1 MEGLDPLKIGE
12 AIKIKRIQKRI
23 TQTHMAELLGISQTH
38 LSNAE
43 SGRVMLSLKIF
54 FRVRDIL
61 GCTLSELL
69 EPDSYVDPAKRRDK
83 HKRYSLVRCDD

>member
-23 TQTHMAELLGISQTH
+23 TQSDLARQLGLSQTH

-43 SGRVMLSLKIF
+43 NGRVMLSLKALLLVREIF
-54 FRVRDIL
+54 
-61 GCTLSELL
+61 GCTLDELVY
-69 EPDSYVDPAKRRDK
+69 PDGYLDERKDK
-83 HKRYSLVRCDD
+83 HKRYRLVRWDD

>member
-23 TQTHMAELLGISQTH
+23 TQSDLARQLGLSQTH

-43 SGRVMLSLKIF
+43 NGRVMLSLKALL
-54 FRVRDIL
+54 RVKEIL
-61 GCTLSELL
+61 GCTLDELIDTGTGKKKK
-69 EPDSYVDPAKRRDK
+69 PRRY
-83 HKRYSLVRCDD
+83 RLVRWDD

>member
-23 TQTHMAELLGISQTH
+23 TQSDLARQMGLSQTH

-43 SGRVMLSLKIF
+43 NGRVMLSLKALLLVREIF
-54 FRVRDIL
+54 
-61 GCTLSELL
+61 GCTLDELVYPEGYSE
-69 EPDSYVDPAKRRDK
+69 KRKDK
-83 HKRYSLVRCDD
+83 HKRYRLVRWDD

>member
-23 TQTHMAELLGISQTH
+23 TQSDLARQLGLSQTH

-43 SGRVMLSLKIF
+43 NGRVMLSLKALLLVREIF
-54 FRVRDIL
+54 
-61 GCTLSELL
+61 GCTLDELVY
-69 EPDSYVDPAKRRDK
+69 PDGYPDKRKDK
-83 HKRYSLVRCDD
+83 HKRYRLVRWDD